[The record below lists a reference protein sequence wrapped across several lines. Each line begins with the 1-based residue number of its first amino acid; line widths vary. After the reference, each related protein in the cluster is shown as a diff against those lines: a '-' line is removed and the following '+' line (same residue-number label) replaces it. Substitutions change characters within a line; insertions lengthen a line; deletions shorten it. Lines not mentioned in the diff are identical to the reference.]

1 MKKAVLGIGL
11 LILFAIAAPLF
22 AQGPFADVP
31 TDHWA
36 YEAVNELQRAGI
48 VIGYPD
54 GTFGGK
60 RAMTRYEFAVA
71 IARAIPI
78 VVERVKS
85 EMGTGPTGNFATKEE
100 LNELEKRVAK
110 LEGPKP
116 PSGEFVTK
124 EQFNALESLVNEFRD
139 ELASLGV
146 DVDALKRDVA
156 ALAARVS
163 ALEKEMRRVKWN
175 GVLNTFAT
183 ATHARTGLPIDRDGR
198 PLQPTG
204 PAAGKLINSV
214 SFVRDMDLTIT
225 GSLTPSFTTFADIDF
240 GNYLP
245 AYLGG
250 VITNYVDVGTERSA
264 AVTGKSDEFIPYYL
278 SAAFAFG
285 SGSLEV
291 GRIPVQF
298 TPYTL
303 KLIDVDSYTVN
314 EKTDSG
320 DYPLDGGKLTCKFG
334 NVGLTAFAAKTD
346 ENSLLGKGLVSQ
358 PTIALYGTG
367 SFIGAGTP
375 PGHAAAGHAAGG
387 LDKVNQAAGARL
399 SFGTPL
405 KGNLGVTYLQA
416 AGPAVGLTSDYDT
429 AEILGGDLKIQLG
442 QFPVTAEYAQSK
454 TKDKAPSGAALPKI
468 DDDNKAWDGAIG
480 WQPGKLAIDLGYR
493 QVERNFGGP
502 GYWTKV
508 GRWTNPTNIRGPYAN
523 LTYGL
528 APNVSLVANGAFYK
542 GAKDVAALPDV
553 IDGKSDKLW
562 KAEGGL
568 KWGFTTT
575 NSVNLGIEYIRWDPA
590 DAGAG
595 KTKEQYINIGLAHQF
610 NPSAGLNISYQII
623 DYKPGA
629 GVAPYGTDKYKGGVA
644 VAQIQAKF

>member
-245 AYLGG
+245 GYLGG
-250 VITNYVDVGTERSA
+250 VVTDYIGTLRPA
-264 AVTGKSDEFIPYYL
+264 TGEADKFIPYYMWAEL
-278 SAAFAFG
+278 GFG
-285 SGSLEV
+285 AGSLKV
-291 GRIPVQF
+291 GRLPVQL

-314 EKTDSG
+314 QKTDSG
-320 DYPLDGGKLTCKFG
+320 DYPLDGGALNWRLG
-334 NVGLTAFAAKTD
+334 GVDVMAFAAKT
-346 ENSLLGKGLVSQ
+346 NQNGLLGAGLVSQ
-358 PTIALYGTG
+358 PTIALYKAG
-367 SFIGAGTP
+367 FGAP
-375 PGHAAAGHAAGG
+375 FHAAGGHAAGG
-387 LDKVNQAAGARL
+387 LTTINQTAGARL

-405 KGNLGVTYLQA
+405 KGNLGLTFLQA
-416 AGPAVGLTSDYDT
+416 AGPVATTSAVGLPTSYDT
-429 AEILGGDLKIQLG
+429 ADVLGADLKIQLG
-442 QFPVTAEYAQSK
+442 QFPFTAEYAQTT
-454 TKDKAPSGAALPKI
+454 TKGDLGVPKI

-493 QVERNFGGP
+493 QVEPNFGGP

-508 GRWTNPTNIRGPYAN
+508 GMWTNPTNIRGPYAN

-542 GAKDVAALPDV
+542 GAKDVALPAV
-553 IDGKSDKLW
+553 INNKSDKLW

-623 DYKPGA
+623 DYKPGTT
-629 GVAPYGTDKYKGGVA
+629 APYGTGTYKGGVA